1 FTAPSVSGE
10 QSVILKQNGGE
21 WPLGKLYFAATSDIL
36 PKKIVKIIRTYEDP
50 EDSKTETTTQEFSYD
65 ESGRL
70 VRIKQVYNDGNED
83 ISTIEYA
90 EDQITITETELE
102 SLTFR
107 LNNGRAESC
116 VYVDKS
122 SIESDYKYETELSYG
137 ENGYLTGYVG
147 KSTEGTT
154 GTGTLT
160 TDETGF
166 LTKISGRYEYEDSEE
181 DNGTISIDFIP
192 SPSVRNNL
200 NLDLMY
206 IDEIAD
212 FDEIAI
218 FDGHLLG
225 VCGKR
230 TTYLTQ
236 QYTSTWNGEEE
247 TDPWTSKYN
256 YVFDGEYISKIVID
270 DSDGGKTTL
279 ELFYEE

>member
-1 FTAPSVSGE
+1 MKKLLFFVLTAALMFGCKKDDNAPT
-10 QSVILKQNGGE
+10 L
-21 WPLGKLYFAATSDIL
+21 PATDTTL
-36 PKKIVKIIRTYEDP
+36 PKKIVKVIRTYEEPDH
-50 EDSKTETTTQEFSYD
+50 EAETTTEEFSYD

-70 VRIKQVYNDGNED
+70 IRIKFADNVNEE

-90 EDQITITETELE
+90 QDQITIKETDMTTVLHL
-102 SLTFR
+102 S
-107 LNNGRAESC
+107 NGRMVNSVEEGS
-116 VYVDKS
+116 D
-122 SIESDYKYETELSYG
+122 SDYRCETELSYG

-192 SPSVRNNL
+192 NTSVRNNL

-230 TTYLTQ
+230 TTYLPQ
-236 QYTSTWNGEEE
+236 QYTSTWIDEEG
-247 TDPWTSKYN
+247 TDSLTVKYD

-270 DSDGGKTTL
+270 YGEGEKDTL